1 MRNILLETK
10 MRIPD
15 KLAFSLENYLGIYNV
30 LHLGER
36 YSNLS
41 TILKY
46 LCLKQQTVYKKH
58 LVFIYNSFWFRK
70 PLYWANLN
78 ANYMFKVIKRNT
90 RARCKICS
98 ELAIKTPERRH
109 WGRSGVFIVNFKLI
123 SHVVL
128 GFLLLPSSW

>member
-58 LVFIYNSFWFRK
+58 LVFIYNSF
-70 PLYWANLN
+70 
-78 ANYMFKVIKRNT
+78 
-90 RARCKICS
+90 
-98 ELAIKTPERRH
+98 
-109 WGRSGVFIVNFKLI
+109 
-123 SHVVL
+123 
-128 GFLLLPSSW
+128 